1 MEDFQAKWFQ
11 VVDYDLSESGVNPLS
26 VDELLKMGSF
36 DREEFFS
43 TKLDYPATIRE
54 AGSCVKILLPCTRRQ
69 LSTMCWLP
77 WGVYKQ
83 ITTLFRLFSTLG
95 MNW

>member
-1 MEDFQAKWFQ
+1 MPTNRKKEYFGTSFRRFEMEDFQAKWFQ

-43 TKLDYPATIRE
+43 TKLDYPATKGSRE
-54 AGSCVKILLPCTRRQ
+54 LRGNIAALYPEATIY
-69 LSTMCWLP
+69 M
-77 WGVYKQ
+77 
-83 ITTLFRLFSTLG
+83 
-95 MNW
+95 